1 MQQGL
6 RHLSLCATGAS
17 EDTCPCVQQGRAKT
31 PVLVCNRG
39 EPRHLCSLSRYPS
52 LTKQLIYKLNES
64 TENQKYFRFFILN
77 LACWTKLVFTKPIL
91 LTRKFGTG
99 VNCFTSQTHKSSK
112 SQQTD
117 ANVSTV
123 LLHKYEL
130 FYFTCRLTSATF
142 QQMDAIIHYFRHHTP
157 SDHHLPIRSLSRRH

>member
-1 MQQGL
+1 M
-6 RHLSLCATGAS
+6 
-17 EDTCPCVQQGRAKT
+17 
-31 PVLVCNRG
+31 
-39 EPRHLCSLSRYPS
+39 
-52 LTKQLIYKLNES
+52 
-64 TENQKYFRFFILN
+64 N

-91 LTRKFGTG
+91 LTRKFGIG

-157 SDHHLPIRSLSRRH
+157 SDPHLPIRSLSQTIGSTVSFPSTCIAVALIHMQHGRNNGSAELTGNWTIHGRTIVRGHSDY